1 MNINQIRILEV
12 CHKFLI
18 GITNFKEEFQDD
30 YLVYRYQGE
39 NISFETY
46 QEYEGFSFVDYK
58 LKYGRLEDVRTYLD
72 DRQDLIDAFPS
83 EEVLRALQRITSPEQ
98 ARIQI
103 FKLLSEVNLEILS
116 EKNSTVKKDNFGYGF
131 FNFATKEEYPV
142 YLFSEDDN
150 FELVAIN

>member
-1 MNINQIRILEV
+1 MNINQVRILEA

-18 GITNFKEEFQDD
+18 DITNFKEEFQDD

-46 QEYEGFSFVDYK
+46 QECEGFSFVDYK

-83 EEVLRALQRITSPEQ
+83 EEVLRALQRVTSPEQ

-116 EKNSTVKKDNFGYGF
+116 EKNPTVKKDNFGYGF

>member
-1 MNINQIRILEV
+1 MNINQVRILEA

-18 GITNFKEEFQDD
+18 GITNFKEEFQDA

-83 EEVLRALQRITSPEQ
+83 EEVLRALQRVTSPEQ

-116 EKNSTVKKDNFGYGF
+116 EKNPNVKKDNFGYGF

-142 YLFSEDDN
+142 YLFLEDDN

>member
-1 MNINQIRILEV
+1 MNINQVRILEV

-30 YLVYRYQGE
+30 YLVYQYHGE

-46 QEYEGFSFVDYK
+46 QQYENLSFVDYK
-58 LKYGRLEDVRTYLD
+58 LKYGYLDEVRTYLD
-72 DRQDLIDAFPS
+72 DRQYLIDAFPS
-83 EEVLRALQRITSPEQ
+83 EEHLRSLQRISNPKQ

-103 FKLLSEVNLEILS
+103 FKLLSEVNLDTLS
-116 EKNSTVKKDNFGYGF
+116 EKYSNVKKDSFGYGF
-131 FNFATKEEYPV
+131 FNFATKEEYPI
-142 YLFSEDDN
+142 YLFKEDDD

>member
-46 QEYEGFSFVDYK
+46 REYEGFSFVDYK

-116 EKNSTVKKDNFGYGF
+116 EKNPTVKKDNFGYGF